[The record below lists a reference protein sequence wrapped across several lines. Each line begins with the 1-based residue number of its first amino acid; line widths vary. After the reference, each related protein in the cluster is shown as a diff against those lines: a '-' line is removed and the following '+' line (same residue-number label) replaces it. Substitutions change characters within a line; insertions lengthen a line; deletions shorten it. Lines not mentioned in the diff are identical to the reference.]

1 MLSPTMGGGGGGGGG
16 GAIQPAADL
25 GPTMKETRDADVPDA
40 WDDSDDDD
48 DAATGVTTETESVTV
63 KGSTNSL
70 AGMADSAW
78 DDDDDDSE
86 ESA

>member
-1 MLSPTMGGGGGGGGG
+1 
-16 GAIQPAADL
+16 
-25 GPTMKETRDADVPDA
+25 
-40 WDDSDDDD
+40 
-48 DAATGVTTETESVTV
+48 V